1 MTLNS
6 LTDCI
11 KPVKILISR
20 LTVKTNIPN
29 RNINKNIF
37 LDFFNLVFAKTFII
51 GLQTYLKTAN
61 FFQRFKK
68 KKRFSMVLN
77 QA

>member
-11 KPVKILISR
+11 KSVKILISR
-20 LTVKTNIPN
+20 LTVKINIPN

-51 GLQTYLKTAN
+51 GLQ
-61 FFQRFKK
+61 RFKKK